1 MQFTLLSLTAFKG
14 RQHGLYFMHE
24 AIMEVVQWWH
34 PEQQKS
40 SEKMNASSSTHLMKA
55 KGTIQRQSSK
65 WTGRESQI

>member
-1 MQFTLLSLTAFKG
+1 
-14 RQHGLYFMHE
+14 
-24 AIMEVVQWWH
+24 MEVVQWWH

-40 SEKMNASSSTHLMKA
+40 SEKMNASFSTHLIKA